1 MGNICGKTESDNF
14 SQPGRVVGSRP
25 AQAST
30 APVPKTVKVGGPA
43 RTLGERSVTASEP
56 GDARRRAA
64 EAAEARAQA
73 ANKKGGKL
81 QQQLA
86 AQKKQTRSGTL
97 REASKQEVQARRAD
111 ENAADIRNWD

>member
-25 AQAST
+25 AQPST

-43 RTLGERSVTASEP
+43 RTLGERSATASEP

-64 EAAEARAQA
+64 EAAE
-73 ANKKGGKL
+73 
-81 QQQLA
+81 
-86 AQKKQTRSGTL
+86 
-97 REASKQEVQARRAD
+97 V
-111 ENAADIRNWD
+111 